1 MRKKAKVQFE
11 GAAAW
16 SGIAGVRDAAR
27 RLVVVL
33 AGIVLF
39 GGTVA
44 WHTPPEGTDTGGK
57 GSPQRT
63 FRLDGKFVH
72 NVGRL
77 QLQITNIGE
86 TGNQNNPSRTTV
98 PSAEWP
104 AGSGNDYLYAA
115 GVWIGA
121 IDASGIPH
129 VSTALYQ
136 REFSPQVD
144 FSTGPAVCATLPLD
158 QVADVRES
166 YEGIPG
172 GNRVISSSVDPD
184 DDGDGLVDEDF
195 PNGLDDDGDGL
206 CDEDYSAVGQQMFA
220 CEYFDDI
227 PAIRQILP
235 EHVPLGVRV
244 RQTSYAWATPGQ
256 NDFVG
261 MDYQITNRSGR
272 TLRNVMVAIFADPDI
287 GNRGIPGY
295 FQDDQV
301 GLFDRV
307 VTYVGSTGQTVTRRI
322 QMAYAYD
329 NPDNPNNPQEAKGG
343 DAPGYFGCMFLNHTV
358 DPSGATAPNHVGV
371 TSFKFFSGSGSFIQG
386 GDPENDAQRYQL
398 MTDPQLNPDVTG
410 QQTSSRPLDYR
421 FIMATGPFRS
431 LLPDSSLTI
440 SVGWVMGLGLG
451 IPDGTPPAPSKLVA
465 ADMIGGSL
473 VANAISAQQVFDGL
487 YTDLDGRLTTGTCG
501 KETCLNSPQSILFQY
516 PPLNVW
522 PDSTCIIRFRSEIP
536 NDPRYVD
543 IAPFNPSVDCAQ
555 GGGRFWCV
563 DNDIDPNQGHCAS
576 QDTLQLRISS
586 PACVYVDLDCDAN
599 TGQGG
604 REHLVHWVA
613 ASPLPAP
620 FFAGQDGHNEPRDF
634 VNSYDSKADSARV
647 SAWFFPGDK
656 KVTLKWNNYGEL
668 VRDAQ
673 RGNLKEFVGY
683 RIYKAAGWDRPFGTN
698 APTKNLWSLLGEW
711 RLDPTGTPARP
722 LSELIDPSIGFSRID
737 SINVSWDPILKR
749 NTSTFRTEVD
759 TLFAVGRYTFVDT
772 HVLNGFPYFYSVVP
786 VSIVPGNGAISDI
799 VLVGNPSAT
808 NAQVIY
814 PRSDAQNDQKHV
826 YVVPNPYK
834 GHAEWDLVPREEDPS
849 GTKVTFHNLPRTK
862 GTIHIFTL
870 SGDLVRDLPFDASA
884 PPDLQYG
891 KNPVTAGQ
899 GEVSWNLISRNG
911 QKIVSGIYLFSVDTD
926 LGREVGKFVIVR

>member
-1 MRKKAKVQFE
+1 MAGMAVAGR
-11 GAAAW
+11 GA
-16 SGIAGVRDAAR
+16 SGVLSAAR
-27 RLVVVL
+27 RLGAIA
-33 AGIVLF
+33 AGVVLF

-44 WHTPPEGTDTGGK
+44 WHTPPEGSGSTGGK
-57 GSPQRT
+57 GDPQRL

-77 QLQITNIGE
+77 QLQITNLGE

-115 GVWIGA
+115 GIWVGA

-144 FSTGPAVCATLPLD
+144 FSTGPAPCANLPLD
-158 QVADVRES
+158 QIADVRES

-172 GNRVISSSVDPD
+172 GNRVISSSVNPD

-206 CDEDYSAVGQQMFA
+206 CDEDYAAVGQQMLA
-220 CEYFDDI
+220 TEYFDDI
-227 PAIRQILP
+227 PAIRQIFP
-235 EHVPLGVRV
+235 EHVPLGIRV

-287 GNRGIPGY
+287 GNRGVPGY
-295 FQDDQV
+295 FTDDEV
-301 GLFDRV
+301 GLFDRT
-307 VTYVGSTGQTVTRRI
+307 VTYVGSTGETVTRRV
-322 QMAYAYD
+322 QMAYAWD

-421 FIMATGPFRS
+421 FIMATGPFRT

-451 IPDGTPPAPSKLVA
+451 IPENTPGPPDKLVA
-465 ADMIGGSL
+465 ANMIGGSL

-487 YTDLDGRLTTGTCG
+487 YTDLDGKLTTGTCG

-516 PPLNVW
+516 PSASPVVW
-522 PDSTCIIRFRSEIP
+522 PDSSCIIRFRSEIP
-536 NDPRYVD
+536 NDPRY
-543 IAPFNPSVDCAQ
+543 ASLQPFNESVECAD
-555 GGGRFWCV
+555 GGRFFCL
-563 DNDIDPNQGHCAS
+563 DEGGGGHCAS
-576 QDTLQLRISS
+576 QDTVQIRISS
-586 PACVYVDLDCDAN
+586 PACVYVDRDCDVN

-604 REHLVHWVA
+604 KEHLVHWVA

-620 FFAGQDGHNEPRDF
+620 FFSGVDGRDEPRDF
-634 VNSYDSKADSARV
+634 LNAYDTKAESTRV
-647 SAWFFPGDK
+647 SAWYFPGDK

-698 APTKNLWSLLGEW
+698 APSKNLWSLLGEW

-737 SINVSWDPILKR
+737 SVRVSWDPIQKKVIPTTHL
-749 NTSTFRTEVD
+749 EVD

-772 HVLNGFPYFYSVVP
+772 HVLNGFPYFYSIVP
-786 VSIVPGNGAISDI
+786 VSIVPGNAQISDI

-808 NAQVIY
+808 NAQVVY
-814 PRSDAQNDQKHV
+814 PRSDAQNDQQHV
-826 YVVPNPYK
+826 FVVPNPYK
-834 GHAEWDLVPREEDPS
+834 GRAEWDLVPREEDPS

-862 GTIHIFTL
+862 GTIHVFTL
-870 SGDLVRDLPFDASA
+870 AGDLVRDLPFDATA

-911 QKIVSGIYLFSVDTD
+911 QRIVSGIYLFSVDTD
-926 LGREVGKFVIVR
+926 LGREVGKFVIIR

>member
-1 MRKKAKVQFE
+1 MMRTTAR
-11 GAAAW
+11 GW
-16 SGIAGVRDAAR
+16 SGAPSVAAAAR
-27 RLVVVL
+27 RIGAL
-33 AGIVLF
+33 AAGVVLF

-44 WHTPPEGTDTGGK
+44 WHTPPEGTGSTGGK
-57 GSPQRT
+57 GDPQRL

-77 QLQITNIGE
+77 QLQITNLGE

-115 GVWIGA
+115 GLWVGA

-129 VSTALYQ
+129 VTTALYQ

-144 FSTGPAVCATLPLD
+144 FSSGPAPCANLPLD
-158 QVADVRES
+158 QIADVRES

-172 GNRVISSSVDPD
+172 GNRVISASVDPD

-206 CDEDYSAVGQQMFA
+206 CDEDYAAVGQQMFA
-220 CEYFDDI
+220 TEYFDDI
-227 PAIRQILP
+227 PAIRQFLP
-235 EHVPLGVRV
+235 EHVPLGIRV

-287 GNRGIPGY
+287 GNRGIQGY

-301 GLFDRV
+301 GLFDRQ
-307 VTYVGSTGQTVTRRI
+307 VTYVGSTGQTVKRRI

-343 DAPGYFGCMFLNHTV
+343 DAPGWFGCMFLNHTV
-358 DPSGATAPNHVGV
+358 DPSGQTAPNHVGV

-410 QQTSSRPLDYR
+410 QQQSSRPLDYR
-421 FIMATGPFRS
+421 FIMATGPFRT
-431 LLPDSSLTI
+431 LLPDSTLTI
-440 SVGWVMGLGLG
+440 SVGWVMGLGFGL
-451 IPDGTPPAPSKLVA
+451 PDGAAPPPSILNA
-465 ADMIGGSL
+465 SDMIGGSL
-473 VANAISAQQVFDGL
+473 IANAVSAQQVFDGL
-487 YTDLDGRLTTGTCG
+487 YTDLDGRLSTGTCG

-516 PPLNVW
+516 PPGNVW
-522 PDSTCIIRFRSEIP
+522 PDSSCIIRFRPEPST
-536 NDPRYVD
+536 DPRFANVD
-543 IAPFNPSVDCAQ
+543 YFNPTSDCVT
-555 GGGRFWCV
+555 GGGRFWCI
-563 DNDIDPNQGHCAS
+563 DNDLDPNIGHCAS
-576 QDTLQLRISS
+576 GDTTQLRISS
-586 PACVYVDLDCDAN
+586 PACVYIDQDCDVN

-620 FFAGQDGHNEPRDF
+620 FFSGVDGRDEPRDF
-634 VNSYDSKADSARV
+634 LGAYDTKAESTRV
-647 SAWFFPGDK
+647 SAWFFPGDR

-673 RGNLKEFVGY
+673 RGNLKEFIGY
-683 RIYKAAGWDRPFGTN
+683 RIYKASGWNRPFGTN
-698 APTKNLWSLLGEW
+698 APGKNLWSLLGEW
-711 RLDPTGTPARP
+711 RLDPTGTAAHP
-722 LSELIDPSIGFSRID
+722 LSELIDPSVGFTRID
-737 SINVSWDPILKR
+737 SVRVSWDPILKR
-749 NTSTFRTEVD
+749 VTTTTRIEVD
-759 TLFAVGRYTFVDT
+759 TLFAVGRYSFVDT
-772 HVLNGFPYFYSVVP
+772 HVLNGFPYFYSIVP
-786 VSIVPGNGAISDI
+786 VSVVPGNAQVADI
-799 VLVGNPSAT
+799 TLVGNPSAT
-808 NAQVIY
+808 NAQVVY

-834 GHAEWDLVPREEDPS
+834 AQTEWDLVPREEDPS

-870 SGDLVRDLPFDASA
+870 AGDLVRDLPFDATA

-926 LGREVGKFVIVR
+926 LGREVGKFVIIR